1 MTLGKQ
7 FENTFWH
14 DDDGGITASVRNEGF
29 TPPVKTSKPL
39 IQKLSNDSGNPNVS
53 GTPLQGM
60 LFHPSTATGHRDD
73 PLVPHETRMSAIRT
87 ALDINDVTKYRRNLG
102 QLVPSQRVDTYK
114 DRTDKEGNPVINPK
128 SGMAYS
134 DKTVTS
140 KQSAKSAQGYM
151 GMLAD
156 TLDNT
161 DYPTHEIQK
170 TTAQAVVDPR
180 KGRAHAE
187 SFGQGIKMNIIPG
200 GKVTS
205 WEAPPSNRYEPD
217 TTKPVHNPKFWG
229 QLGKQMD
236 DKHEYTSD
244 QVISTAT
251 HWHNPTTGHTLHQDD
266 VEDWAEKHPEA
277 RGRSIFVETAAKLK
291 EQGYFP
297 NLFPGKGEH
306 GIKHSA
312 GDTHDI
318 EVGYGNSDYQQYRT
332 RKYHTRFEPDPSNPL
347 KAELVPVTKTNP
359 PRLNE
364 GTLVHE
370 IGHNR
375 DPNTDDKYHIW
386 THHKDAY
393 ADPMLEGVADGFQDR
408 HSRYAGQFDD
418 VLSHSDDRVNA
429 IQGTSYS
436 TNYGNWKNNT
446 HRALYAATR
455 FHSALG
461 DTNFK
466 DIPSRENLSEDYLT
480 YSETD
485 ADWHRGLTRNTT
497 EAGRKHGDLVNT
509 LALGHIYEH
518 QPHVREHLDAHGY
531 GGVAKKAHAEY
542 LDRAKKRG
550 TLLSG
555 NQFEDHKVESSQLP
569 GLENY

>member
-1 MTLGKQ
+1 MALGKQ

-14 DDDGGITASVRNEGF
+14 DDDGGTTASVRNEGS
-29 TPPVKTSKPL
+29 TEPSIK
-39 IQKLSNDSGNPNVS
+39 KLSNES

-73 PLVPHETRMSAIRT
+73 PLVPHEKRMSAIRT
-87 ALDINDVTKYRRNLG
+87 ALHVNDVDEYRRNLRN
-102 QLVPSQRVDTYK
+102 LVPSQLIQTSIK
-114 DRTDKEGNPVINPK
+114 KTDKEGNVVNDPRTGYPQYVR
-128 SGMAYS
+128 
-134 DKTVTS
+134 TS
-140 KQSAKSAQGYM
+140 TTKQSETSAKKYM

-156 TLDNT
+156 SLDKT

-170 TTAQAVVDPR
+170 TDARAVVDP
-180 KGRAHAE
+180 KPGRAHVD
-187 SFGQGIKMNIIPG
+187 SVGQGIKMNIRPG
-200 GKVTS
+200 GKTVSMET
-205 WEAPPSNRYEPD
+205 APSNRYEPD
-217 TTKPVHNPKFWG
+217 TTKPIHNPKFWG
-229 QLGKQMD
+229 QLSKHMEYDQ
-236 DKHEYTSD
+236 HEYTSD
-244 QVISTAT
+244 EVIKNAT
-251 HWHNPTTGHTLHQDD
+251 HWHNPTTGHTLHRDD
-266 VEDWAEKHPEA
+266 LDDWSEKHPEVIH
-277 RGRSIFVETAAKLK
+277 GNFIETAGKLK
-291 EQGYFP
+291 EQGYVP

-306 GIKHSA
+306 GVKHSA

-332 RKYHTRFEPDPSNPL
+332 RKYHNRFEPDSSKPL
-347 KAELVPVTKTNP
+347 EGTTLQKVTRSTP
-359 PRLNE
+359 PRISE
-364 GTLVHE
+364 TTLVHE
-370 IGHNR
+370 VGHTR
-375 DPNTDDKYHIW
+375 DPNLEDKYHIW
-386 THHKDAY
+386 SHHKTAF
-393 ADPMLEGVADGFQDR
+393 ADPMLEGVADSFADR

-429 IQGTSYS
+429 IQGTGYS

-461 DTNFK
+461 DSNFE
-466 DIPSRENLSEDYLT
+466 DIPSREGLAKDYLT
-480 YSETD
+480 ANETK
-485 ADWHRGLTRNTT
+485 ADWSRGTSTYRNTT

-542 LDRAKKRG
+542 LDRAKKRR

-555 NQFEDHKVESSQLP
+555 NQFEDYKVESSQLP
-569 GLENY
+569 GMEKY

>member
-14 DDDGGITASVRNEGF
+14 DNDGGITASVRNEGSI
-29 TPPVKTSKPL
+29 PPFKTSKPF
-39 IQKLSNDSGNPNVS
+39 IQKLSNESGTPNAS

-60 LFHPSTATGHRDD
+60 LFHPATATGHRDD
-73 PLVPHETRMSAIRT
+73 PLVPHENRMSAIRK
-87 ALDINDVTKYRRNLG
+87 ALDIDDVTKYRRNLG
-102 QLVPSQRVDTYK
+102 QLVPSQRSEIYVNK
-114 DRTDKEGNPVINPK
+114 TDKEGNVVKHPTTGYPETVK
-128 SGMAYS
+128 
-134 DKTVTS
+134 KVTS
-140 KQSAKSAQGYM
+140 KQSEKSAQGYM

-170 TTAQAVVDPR
+170 TTAQAVVDPK

-187 SFGQGIKMNIIPG
+187 SFGKGIKMNIIPG

-205 WEAPPSNRYEPD
+205 WEPAPSNRYEPD

-236 DKHEYTSD
+236 DEYSYTSD
-244 QVISTAT
+244 QILSTAT

-277 RGRSIFVETAAKLK
+277 RGNSIFIETAAKLK

-306 GIKHSA
+306 GVKHSA

-318 EVGYGNSDYQQYRT
+318 EVGYGNSDYQEYRT
-332 RKYHTRFEPDPSNPL
+332 RKYHNRFEPDSSKSL
-347 KAELVPVTKTNP
+347 EGSVPVTKTNP
-359 PRLNE
+359 PRLNAN
-364 GTLVHE
+364 TLVHE

-375 DPNTDDKYHIW
+375 DSNTDDKYHIW
-386 THHKDAY
+386 THNKDAF
-393 ADPMLEGVADGFQDR
+393 ADPMLEGVADAFADR

-418 VLSHSDDRVNA
+418 VLSHSDDRVEA
-429 IQGTSYS
+429 IKGTGYNTAYS
-436 TNYGNWKNNT
+436 GWKNNT

-466 DIPSRENLSEDYLT
+466 DIPSRENLSDDYLT
-480 YSETD
+480 ASETN
-485 ADWHRGLTRNTT
+485 ADWHRGYSRNTT

-542 LDRAKKRG
+542 LDRAKKRK